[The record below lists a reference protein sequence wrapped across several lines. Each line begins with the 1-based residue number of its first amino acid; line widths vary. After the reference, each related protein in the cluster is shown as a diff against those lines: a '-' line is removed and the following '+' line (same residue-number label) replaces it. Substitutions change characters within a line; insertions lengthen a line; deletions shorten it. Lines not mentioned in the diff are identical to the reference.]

1 MTGFNSKRAMAE
13 DRIDRD
19 RYWSGLSKAAKEY
32 YKQCGHPN
40 PDGLQD
46 YLKEH
51 YGILMVLTTGQM
63 ITGDYS
69 VIDEKKY
76 LIFLLKFMT

>member
-1 MTGFNSKRAMAE
+1 MAE

-46 YLKEH
+46 YLKEY